1 MSGTDDEEEYERTI
15 VIGRKSVLESG
26 AGPDVIGHYLIVA
39 QEGEVG
45 MRVELGAAPLTIGRG
60 AKSALVLADTEVSRL
75 HATITLLNGQVVAE
89 DMGST
94 NGTFLGADRLTAPAT
109 LKEGDVLRM
118 GAHFLRYERRSRRDA
133 ERQKA
138 IDKDLQ
144 KASKYVFSLL
154 PTPVSEGAVL
164 AEWKFVPSTD
174 LGGDAFGYYWL
185 DSETFVFYLLD
196 VSGHG
201 AGSAMHS
208 VSALNVLRQRALPG
222 VDFKNPAEVLASLNE
237 RFQMETHG
245 GLFFTMWYGVY
256 RGADRTLTYGSAGH
270 HPSYLV
276 PAGKGTSTPLGMP
289 AMMIG
294 AMPGMEYDTQTVTV
308 PPGSSVYVFSD
319 GVFEVVTTTQER
331 WSIDNFL
338 PMLLEPSVAGSSESD
353 RLYHGVKKAT
363 GPGPLEDDFSL
374 MVLTFP

>member
-1 MSGTDDEEEYERTI
+1 MSGNDDEEEYERTI
-15 VIGRKSVLESG
+15 VIGRKSVLDSG
-26 AGPDVIGHYLIVA
+26 SGPDVIGHYLIVA

-45 MRVELGAAPLTIGRG
+45 TRVELGTAPLTIGRG
-60 AKSALVLADTEVSRL
+60 AKQALVLADTEVSRL
-75 HATITLLNGQVVAE
+75 HATVSLVNGQAVAE
-89 DMGST
+89 DNGST
-94 NGTFLGADRLTAPAT
+94 NGTFLGADRLTAPVT
-109 LKEGDVLRM
+109 LQEGDVLRM

-154 PTPVSEGAVL
+154 PTPLTEGAVL

-185 DSETFVFYLLD
+185 DQDTFVFYLLD

-245 GLFFTMWYGVY
+245 GLFFSMWYGVY
-256 RGADRTLTYGSAGH
+256 RLGDRTLTYGSAGH

-276 PAGKGTSTPLGMP
+276 PTGKATSAPLGMP

-308 PPGSSVYVFSD
+308 PAGSAVYVFSD
-319 GVFEVVTTTQER
+319 GVFEVVTMTQER
-331 WSIDNFL
+331 WSLDNFL
-338 PMLLEPSVAGSSESD
+338 PMLLEPSVAGSSESE
-353 RLYHGVKKAT
+353 RLYDGVKKAT